1 MRVLVLGLSVL
12 LGLTACDGPD
22 RSARPESRTVLEFLE
37 DPQGLEETWGRCRN
51 DPGGI
56 GQNAECR
63 NAGHAVERMMMVGRE
78 HAIKVL
84 RAQKGDRHGDPG
96 LR

>member
-1 MRVLVLGLSVL
+1 MRVFVLGLSVL

-56 GQNAECR
+56 GQKAECR
-63 NAGHAVERMMMVGRE
+63 NAGAAKERLMMLGRE
-78 HAIKVL
+78 RAIRSL
-84 RAQKGDRHGDPG
+84 RG
-96 LR
+96 

>member
-1 MRVLVLGLSVL
+1 MRVLVLGLPVL

-56 GQNAECR
+56 GQTAECR
-63 NAGHAVERMMMVGRE
+63 NAGVAKERLMMLGRE
-78 HAIKVL
+78 RAIRSL
-84 RAQKGDRHGDPG
+84 KG
-96 LR
+96 

>member
-56 GQNAECR
+56 GENAECR
-63 NAGHAVERMMMVGRE
+63 NAGAAKERLMMLGRE
-78 HAIKVL
+78 RAIRSL
-84 RAQKGDRHGDPG
+84 RG
-96 LR
+96 